1 MIKNTDGNRDT
12 NAYQGLRDAAGEI
25 SDISSIPGDHQAGA
39 GEIQQRPFRLMVGI
53 CCLIAFTCYFGS
65 YMRLPVVPLFASSLG
80 IDTAQIG
87 LINSAFFLMAGLL
100 SLPLGAVS
108 DRMGAKP
115 MAATGLL
122 ILAGTSFLLYFSTH
136 FFHFL
141 LLYVLF
147 GVGIAAFGPTMMSA
161 VANFAPP
168 THLGRVYGWYTTALF
183 CAMSLGPAAGGY
195 AAREFGFQPVFL
207 ISGAII
213 LGGFA
218 LTVGLFPGTR
228 SREIGGTGQS
238 LSGFPALFKNRSLMG
253 CWAATLG
260 GCFGLGMFI
269 TFLPLYAVE
278 QGLPVSQIGLLF
290 FYQGMFNALSRFP
303 FGILSDRMS
312 DRRILVV
319 AGFIGIIA
327 SNIGFG
333 MSARVIHFMMWAILL
348 GISMGL
354 AFTSVGALVAEAV
367 SPGQRGLA
375 MGGYN
380 AAIFFGMMMSS
391 ASMGAVIEKADFSTG
406 FFTAAVIV
414 LIFSGVFYLLTADK
428 S

>member
-1 MIKNTDGNRDT
+1 MNKDIHETRDT
-12 NAYQGLRDAAGEI
+12 RSPESIAGSDAEAAPLFLGPGEASAG
-25 SDISSIPGDHQAGA
+25 DADHPP
-39 GEIQQRPFRLMVGI
+39 RPFRLLVGI

-65 YMRLPVVPLFASSLG
+65 YMRLPVVPLYASSLG
-80 IDTAQIG
+80 IDTTRIG
-87 LINSAFFLMAGLL
+87 FINSVFFFMAGFL

-115 MAATGLL
+115 MAAAGLL
-122 ILAGTSFLLYFSTH
+122 ILAVTSFLLYFSTH

-141 LLYVLF
+141 LLYVMF

-161 VANFAPP
+161 VANFAPS

-228 SREIGGTGQS
+228 SRKIGGNGQS
-238 LSGFPALFKNRSLMG
+238 LSGFLALFKNRSLMG

-269 TFLPLYAVE
+269 TFLPLYAGE

-327 SNIGFG
+327 SNVGFG
-333 MSARVIHFMMWAILL
+333 MSARAIHFMMWAILL

-380 AAIFFGMMMSS
+380 AAIFFGLMMSS
-391 ASMGAVIEKADFSTG
+391 ASMGAVIQKADFSTG

-414 LIFSGVFYLLTADK
+414 LIFSGVFYLMTANRT
-428 S
+428 